1 MKRIGF
7 AVSMIVVVAAAAWAY
22 NINYRTKTALGRVD
36 TLRNQINVER
46 EAVEVLRV
54 EWAYLN
60 APDRLARLVA
70 LQNDRLVLV
79 PLGPQH
85 FGAVA
90 EIPFPQRNPE
100 PEYAVPETE
109 IDATLLAS
117 RALSTV
123 VTRAP
128 MPTPRP
134 ARWRFE

>member
-1 MKRIGF
+1 MNRLGF
-7 AVSMIVVVAAAAWAY
+7 AVSMIVVVATAAWAY

-36 TLRNQINVER
+36 TLRKQINVER

-90 EIPFPQRNPE
+90 DIPFPQRNPD

-109 IDATLLAS
+109 IDAILLSSRTLQA
-117 RALSTV
+117 V

-128 MPTPRP
+128 VPTPRP
-134 ARWRFE
+134 AGWRFE